1 MDGRQERA
9 LKWLSVGLISLVAF
23 ETLAVAT
30 AMPTVV
36 RALDGSNLYAL
47 AMGIPMAIQLIA
59 TALAGPWSD
68 HKSPRSCLYT
78 GVVLFVVGLS
88 ICTFAPAMNVFV
100 VGRAIQGFGGGLVV
114 VPLYT
119 LISRHVHPKHQ
130 PPFFAAFAAAWV
142 LPAMV
147 GPALAGLV
155 VEYGSW
161 RWVFGFVP
169 AVALVA
175 FPVLLKVVDGLPAT
189 QATPA
194 EGRVKRRV
202 LFAAGAGASVAALQV
217 LSGTEEGSFS
227 PAILGAI
234 AAAATLAF
242 LFVRPLLPT
251 GVFAARRGL
260 ASTVLLRIMANGTFA
275 GVEVFLPL
283 LLQLVHGWS
292 PVAAG
297 FVLTVSSA
305 TWAIGS
311 AIASRVTTPA
321 KTRSITLLG
330 VAIQLT
336 GTALTF
342 AGVFSGVSGIVVI
355 VGWATTGLG
364 IGLVFPTTTVHA
376 LAMTP
381 TSAKGKTSSSL
392 QIADTL
398 GVAFCVAAGG
408 IAYALAMPNLTAA
421 FGSVIALMVTI
432 LVVALPVARRI
443 SPLSGSPEESVLT
456 ENESL

>member
-1 MDGRQERA
+1 
-9 LKWLSVGLISLVAF
+9 
-23 ETLAVAT
+23 
-30 AMPTVV
+30 MPTVV
-36 RALDGSNLYAL
+36 KALDGSNLYAL

-68 HKSPRSCLYT
+68 HRSPRSCLYT
-78 GVVLFVVGLS
+78 GVALFVTGLL
-88 ICTFAPAMNVFV
+88 ICTFAPTMQVFV

-119 LISRHVHPKHQ
+119 LIGHHVHPKRQ

-155 VEYGSW
+155 VEYASW

-175 FPVLLKVVDGLPAT
+175 FPFLLKVVNGLPT
-189 QATPA
+189 TRPSPA
-194 EGRVKRRV
+194 GGGTAVKV
-202 LFAAGAGASVAALQV
+202 LFAAGAGVSVAVLQV
-217 LSGTEEGSFS
+217 LSGTKQGSFT
-227 PAILGAI
+227 PAILVMIGGA
-234 AAAATLAF
+234 AVLAF
-242 LFVRPLLPT
+242 LFASPLLPA

-283 LLQLVHGWS
+283 LLQLVHGWT

-297 FVLTVSSA
+297 FVLTVGSV
-305 TWAIGS
+305 TWATGS
-311 AIASRVTTPA
+311 AIASRAAGQTKNRKIVLVGA
-321 KTRSITLLG
+321 
-330 VAIQLT
+330 AMQLA
-336 GTALTF
+336 GTMVTF
-342 AGVFSGVSGIVVI
+342 AGVFGSVSGIVVI
-355 VGWATTGLG
+355 IGWAITGLG
-364 IGLVFPTTTVHA
+364 IGLIYPTTTVHA
-376 LAMTP
+376 LAMSP
-381 TSAKGKTSSSL
+381 SSAKGKTSSSL

-398 GVAFCVAAGG
+398 GAAFCVAAGG

-421 FGSVIALMVTI
+421 FGSVIALMVVI
-432 LVVALPVARRI
+432 LVAALPIATRLVPPPA
-443 SPLSGSPEESVLT
+443 SLEGSVLA
-456 ENESL
+456 ENELL